1 MFKSSLTNRLYDSF
15 LHSFES
21 PSSQDNLKKQ
31 NTDPFVYVDDVGI
44 KYIANFV
51 NDELH
56 SGQIYALTIAE
67 DGIMEMLSLAE

>member
-1 MFKSSLTNRLYDSF
+1 MYDSF

-21 PSSQDNLKKQ
+21 PSSQDAPEKSSAN
-31 NTDPFVYVDDVGI
+31 PFVYVDEVGI